1 MIMHTITINQIPFSE
16 RGTCD
21 VFINST
27 RVDRVDNNFDA
38 KYTQLHIALAKC
50 FATIGTTEV
59 PIEYNVAEGCPT
71 PYSLADVLEMMVYL
85 PKVSAYRI

>member
-1 MIMHTITINQIPFSE
+1 MIAHTITINQIPFSE

-27 RVDRVDNNFDA
+27 RVD
-38 KYTQLHIALAKC
+38 
-50 FATIGTTEV
+50 
-59 PIEYNVAEGCPT
+59 IEYNVAEGCPT
-71 PYSLADVLEMMVYL
+71 PYSLADVLEMVAYL